1 MKAIANSPLNVAQ
14 QPSTDLDE
22 HPEHPKS
29 KLKIL
34 SLLPLSYSNLKFKIF
49 IHSLK
54 YANKTF

>member
-1 MKAIANSPLNVAQ
+1 MKAKANSPLNVAQ

-34 SLLPLSYSNLKFKIF
+34 SISIRIQTNYHVF
-49 IHSLK
+49 
-54 YANKTF
+54 

>member
-29 KLKIL
+29 KLEIL
-34 SLLPLSYSNLKFKIF
+34 SLL
-49 IHSLK
+49 
-54 YANKTF
+54 T

>member
-22 HPEHPKS
+22 HQAHPKS

-34 SLLPLSYSNLKFKIF
+34 IPTHNHIQ
-49 IHSLK
+49 
-54 YANKTF
+54 T